1 MLATATLYEADQA
14 AWDTIAL
21 SRPNIAL
28 MARRFY
34 TTQTMERALG
44 YGPSVIV
51 KWVKKGGGVS
61 MDADRRARA
70 WLDQAKPN
78 PTYTHVTTASQA
90 TPTATMLLVVAPDP
104 AKVTKVLQLL
114 GCDVTEI

>member
-1 MLATATLYEADQA
+1 MLASSTLYEADQA

-34 TTQTMERALG
+34 TTQSMEAALG

-70 WLDQAKPN
+70 WLDQAKPVLKEK
-78 PTYTHVTTASQA
+78 PAET
-90 TPTATMLLVVAPDP
+90 TATMLLVVAPDP

-114 GCDVTEI
+114 GCEVTEI